1 MKFNIYF
8 IAFFFISFFTQA
20 QSVLKTMKR
29 LPDTGSTSSYTNTP
43 GEDADFTINAPY
55 FTQNGNGTVTD
66 TVTGLMWQKTDG
78 GEMTITQALHYAD
91 TSTLAGYTDWRL
103 PRAHE
108 GFSILNHQFSNPA
121 MNTMV
126 FTTTAAEYWWTS
138 DRQANDTNKVWATNA
153 GGGIGNH
160 PKTETISAGG
170 VKHFH
175 ARLVRDV
182 ETPVLINAHFSD
194 NLDGT
199 ITDHLTNLIW
209 QKVPCADSLTWEQ
222 ALVYADTLS
231 LANSNEWRL
240 PNIKE
245 IQSINEEQ
253 RISPSINTAYFTN
266 NGYSK
271 YWSSTSLPNQ
281 TTKAW
286 YLDTRFGITTYDFKT
301 AKHYFFCVR
310 SGNEIVLNIENSNA
324 EKRQTQIYP
333 NPFSSMVNIHSK
345 VDFTSYEIY
354 SLTGQI
360 INAGKF
366 INTMDL
372 SSMNKG
378 IYYLKLIGNSIE
390 HYKIIKE

>member
-1 MKFNIYF
+1 MKINICV
-8 IAFFFISFFTQA
+8 ISFLLISSFTQA
-20 QSVLKTMKR
+20 QSILKTMKR
-29 LPDTGSTSSYTNTP
+29 LPDTGCTSSYTSTP
-43 GEDADFTINAPY
+43 GEDADFSINAP
-55 FTQNGNGTVTD
+55 FFIQNGNGTVTD
-66 TVTGLMWQKTDG
+66 TITGLMWQKTDG

-91 TSTLAGYTDWRL
+91 TSTLEGYSDWRL
-103 PRAHE
+103 PNAHE
-108 GFSILNHQFSNPA
+108 GFSILNHQMSNPA
-121 MNTMV
+121 INTSV

-138 DRQANDTNKVWATNA
+138 DRQANDTNKVWATNS

-170 VKHFH
+170 IKHFH
-175 ARLVRDV
+175 VRLVRDV
-182 ETPVLINAHFSD
+182 ETPVLINVHFSD

-209 QKVPCADSLTWEQ
+209 QKVHYADSLTWEQ

-231 LANSNEWRL
+231 LANSTDWRL

-253 RISPSINTAYFTN
+253 RFNPSINSTYFSNYGFT
-266 NGYSK
+266 K

-310 SGNEIVLNIENSNA
+310 SGNEIVLNTENSNV
-324 EKRQTQIYP
+324 EKKQTQIYP
-333 NPFSSMVNIHSK
+333 NPFSSIVNIHSK
-345 VDFTSYEIY
+345 VDFNTYEMY
-354 SLTGQI
+354 SFTGQLI
-360 INAGKF
+360 HSGKF
-366 INTMDL
+366 INSIDL
-372 SSMNKG
+372 SSIDRG
-378 IYYLKLIGNSIE
+378 IYFLKLIGNKIE

>member
-1 MKFNIYF
+1 LL
-8 IAFFFISFFTQA
+8 SFFSQA

-29 LPDTGSTSSYTNTP
+29 LPDTGCTSSYTNTP
-43 GEDADFTINAPY
+43 GEDSDFTINAPY

-66 TVTGLMWQKTDG
+66 TITGLMWQKTDG

-91 TSTLAGYTDWRL
+91 TSTLAGYSDWRL

-108 GFSILNHQFSNPA
+108 GFSILNHQVTNPA
-121 MNTMV
+121 INTTV

-182 ETPVLINAHFSD
+182 EVPVLINAHFSD

-199 ITDHLTNLIW
+199 ITDHLTDLIW
-209 QKVPCADSLTWEQ
+209 QKIPCADSLTWEQ

-231 LANSNEWRL
+231 LANSTDWRL

-245 IQSINEEQ
+245 LQSINEEQ
-253 RISPSINTAYFTN
+253 RFNPSINSTYFSNT
-266 NGYSK
+266 GFTK

-286 YLDTRFGITTYDFKT
+286 YLDTRFGITTYDLKT

-310 SGNEIVLNIENSNA
+310 NGNEIVLNVGNSNS
-324 EKRQTQIYP
+324 KIKQTQIYP
-333 NPFSSMVNIHSK
+333 NPFSNILHINSK
-345 VDFTSYEIY
+345 TNFNSYEIY
-354 SLTGQI
+354 SF
-360 INAGKF
+360 AGK
-366 INTMDL
+366 IIHSGKYLNTLDL
-372 SSMNKG
+372 SSIYKG
-378 IYYLKLIGNSIE
+378 IYYLKLIGDSIE
-390 HYKIIKE
+390 YYKIIKE